1 MINHIIIIIKG
12 PGRGRKKNVDKD
24 KDLNPEEKEKPYA
37 CEVCNARYKTRPGL
51 SYHYNHFHNGVM
63 DDQELSQSPKP
74 QRSTRNGESAT
85 NTFKR
90 STRNG
95 ESLKHS
101 KDLLALVSQ

>member
-1 MINHIIIIIKG
+1 
-12 PGRGRKKNVDKD
+12 VDKD
-24 KDLNPEEKEKPYA
+24 NNLNPEEKEKPYA

-74 QRSTRNGESAT
+74 QRSTRNGESLEHSKDLLT
-85 NTFKR
+85 MVSHYNIQKI
-90 STRNG
+90 TRNG

-101 KDLLALVSQ
+101 KDLITMVSQ

>member
-1 MINHIIIIIKG
+1 M
-12 PGRGRKKNVDKD
+12 DKE

-74 QRSTRNGESAT
+74 QRSTRNGESLEQSKDLLT
-85 NTFKR
+85 MVTRTFKR
-90 STRNG
+90 STCNG
-95 ESLKHS
+95 ESIKHS
-101 KDLLALVSQ
+101 EDLPAMVSQ